1 MKKIALALAGASV
14 ALTGLMATP
23 AAAADFG
30 GRDRGRYEQV
40 QSRGYQQ
47 VQSRGYQQV
56 QNRGERQ
63 VQSRNVGQFQNRG
76 FAQYQNRGFAQY
88 QNSGSNWNQ
97 SYNYN
102 RVEARNW
109 QRGDR
114 FDSRYAT
121 DYMVISDP
129 GYYDLSPAPYGY
141 RWVRSGDNAI
151 LVAIASGIIGALVA
165 NAF

>member
-30 GRDRGRYEQV
+30 GHDRGRYEQG
-40 QSRGYQQ
+40 QNRGHQQ
-47 VQSRGYQQV
+47 VQNRGYQQV
-56 QNRGERQ
+56 QNRGYQE
-63 VQSRNVGQFQNRG
+63 VQNRG
-76 FAQYQNRGFAQY
+76 FDGNR
-88 QNSGSNWNQ
+88 SD
-97 SYNYN
+97 N
-102 RVEARNW
+102 RFQARSW

-121 DYMVISDP
+121 DYMVISNP
-129 GYYDLSPAPYGY
+129 GYYDLGAAPYGY
-141 RWVRSGDNAI
+141 RWVRSGNDAV
-151 LVAIASGIIGALVA
+151 LVAIAGGIIGALVA